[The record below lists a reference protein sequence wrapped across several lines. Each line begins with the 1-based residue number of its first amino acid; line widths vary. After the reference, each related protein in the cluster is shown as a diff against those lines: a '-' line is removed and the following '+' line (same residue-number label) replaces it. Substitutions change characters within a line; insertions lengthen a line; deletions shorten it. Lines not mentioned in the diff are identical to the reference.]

1 MLLVWSSDSQKSVT
15 SYQNRIKMTPDFN
28 MKISTMYN
36 ILYIYNIYL
45 DRHPRASVLWRQY
58 LRPQFFNQFLF
69 GWAFINID
77 LTN

>member
-45 DRHPRASVLWRQY
+45 DRHPRASVLWWHY
-58 LRPQFFNQFLF
+58 LRPQFFDQFLF
-69 GWAFINID
+69 RLGFHKLNVD
-77 LTN
+77 